1 MITLEPLRKNQYRQV
16 AEWDEQKPL
25 GEDMDWDGYE
35 REMSA
40 PHWTHYGMYS
50 NGEFVG
56 AVSLE
61 KIDGESADFHVT
73 TARNKVNPYALVKIL
88 LNIARYL
95 FEHGYTLL
103 TATIPRDKRA
113 AAMLAR
119 RCGMEESGSD
129 EMIRRFWLTQ
139 ARYAKNGIK

>member
-1 MITLEPLRKNQYRQV
+1 MLVLDPLRRNQYRQV
-16 AEWDEQKPL
+16 AEWDEGRKL
-25 GEDMDWDGYE
+25 GEGVDWDRYGE
-35 REMSA
+35 EMAESK
-40 PHWTHYGMYS
+40 WMHYAIYS

-56 AVSLE
+56 CVSLE
-61 KIDGESADFHVT
+61 KTGNSTADFHVA
-73 TARNKVNPYALVKIL
+73 TARNKVNPYALVKML

-129 EMIRRFWLTQ
+129 DMIRRFWLTQ